1 MLKLMKYLKG
11 SVFAI
16 LTVFLLLVVQ
26 AICDLSLPAYTSDI
40 VNVGIMQ
47 NGIDRAVP
55 DVIRKSELDTL
66 TLLMEESDKDL
77 VFRHYTLLEQKNVSD
92 KEWSDYVK
100 NYPLLDTEPLYRWDN
115 KEEKPLE
122 DAFAIPMMVAYIG
135 NSSGESADLMK
146 KQLFANFPSMNASGE
161 VDFKTLLPMLPE
173 ETRQEML
180 QTIKKV
186 IEQIPEQMVSQTAT
200 AYVKA
205 EYKAIGI
212 NLAKIQNR
220 YILLVGVKMLAL
232 ALGIMLISILVTLLA
247 SRVAGKLGKDLRN
260 KVFQK
265 VLSFSNKEMDQFSTA
280 SLITRSTNDIQQVQ
294 SMFVMMIRIVL
305 YSPILAIGGIFKVLQ
320 TNNSMT
326 WILAAGVAVIFAL
339 ILALM
344 IIALPKFK
352 LMQKLVDR
360 INLVTREIITGLPV
374 IRAFSTEEHEKKRF
388 DKANIDLTK
397 NSLFVN
403 RVMTFLMPALM
414 LIMNLISI
422 LIIWVGADKINSGSM
437 QVGDMIAFIQYTMQ
451 IIMSFLMLTMISI
464 LLPRASVS
472 AKRIDEIISAKN
484 TINDPAV
491 ELSLQTNKGIV
502 EFDHV
507 SFRYPNAEEDVLSDI
522 HFTARPG
529 QTTAIIGSTGS
540 GKSTLINLLPRF
552 YDVTQGTIR
561 IDGVDIKQMKQH
573 ELRDRL
579 GLIPQKG
586 VLFTGTI
593 ESNIKFG
600 NPDASDEEMKR
611 AARIAQAS
619 EFIDKMPDGYQTPI
633 AQGGM
638 NVSGG
643 QKQRLAIARTIAKDP
658 EIYIF
663 DDSFSALDYKTDAT
677 LRKTL
682 KQELSNRTM
691 IIVAQRIS
699 TIMNAE
705 QILVLDEGRII
716 GKGTH
721 KELLKTCETYRQI
734 ASSQLSK
741 EELDYEE

>member
-339 ILALM
+339 ILVLM

>member
-115 KEEKPLE
+115 KEEKQLA

-247 SRVAGKLGKDLRN
+247 SRVAGKLGKDLRS

-403 RVMTFLMPALM
+403 RVMTFLLPALM

-472 AKRIDEIISAKN
+472 AKRIDEIISSKN

-491 ELSLQTNKGIV
+491 ELSLPTSKGIV

-663 DDSFSALDYKTDAT
+663 DDSFSALDYKTDAA

-691 IIVAQRIS
+691 IIIAQRIS

-721 KELLKTCETYRQI
+721 RELLKTCETYRQI

>member
-1 MLKLMKYLKG
+1 MKYLKG

-339 ILALM
+339 ILVLM

>member
-115 KEEKPLE
+115 KEEKPVE

-339 ILALM
+339 ILVLM

>member
-77 VFRHYTLLEQKNVSD
+77 VFRHYTLLEQENVSD

-374 IRAFSTEEHEKKRF
+374 IRAFSTEEHEKERF

-422 LIIWVGADKINSGSM
+422 LIIWVGADKIDSGSM

>member
-374 IRAFSTEEHEKKRF
+374 IRAFSTEEHEKERF

>member
-1 MLKLMKYLKG
+1 MKYLKG

-77 VFRHYTLLEQKNVSD
+77 VFRHYTLLEQKNFND

-339 ILALM
+339 ILVLM

-374 IRAFSTEEHEKKRF
+374 IRAFSTEEHEKERF

-403 RVMTFLMPALM
+403 RVMTFLLPALM

-422 LIIWVGADKINSGSM
+422 LIIWVGADKINSGTM

-663 DDSFSALDYKTDAT
+663 DDSFSALDYKTDAA

>member
-205 EYKAIGI
+205 EYQAIGI
-212 NLAKIQNR
+212 NLARIQNR

-339 ILALM
+339 ILVLM

-374 IRAFSTEEHEKKRF
+374 IRAFSTEEHEKERF

-403 RVMTFLMPALM
+403 RVMTFLLPALM

-422 LIIWVGADKINSGSM
+422 LIIWVGADKIDSGSM

>member
-220 YILLVGVKMLAL
+220 YILLVSVKMLAL

-339 ILALM
+339 ILVLM

>member
-1 MLKLMKYLKG
+1 MKYLKG

-721 KELLKTCETYRQI
+721 RELLKTCETYRQI

>member
-247 SRVAGKLGKDLRN
+247 SRVAGKLGKDLRS

-339 ILALM
+339 ILVLM

>member
-247 SRVAGKLGKDLRN
+247 SRVAGKLGKDLRS

-339 ILALM
+339 ILVLM

-403 RVMTFLMPALM
+403 RVMTFLLPALM

-422 LIIWVGADKINSGSM
+422 LIIWVGADKINSGTM